1 MRALAWAAVVAVA
14 LSAGL
19 ALAQEAANPEQLK
32 KLYDD
37 ALAQLKAAQD
47 RKNELAQQNE
57 QLTAKVTELQKQ
69 LDQSRGEMLELKR
82 RDAESAEKSFFLRSH
97 YAAWQGFVDR
107 YPELKARWK
116 HFLETD
122 LLNAQADL
130 PQWTDPWSARPAA
143 TPSPSPSTSPTN
155 RDEQPAA
162 HGGD

>member
-1 MRALAWAAVVAVA
+1 MRALVWVAAALL

-19 ALAQEAANPEQLK
+19 TLAQDASSPEQLK

-57 QLTAKVTELQKQ
+57 QLTAKLGELQKQ
-69 LDQSRGEMLELKR
+69 LDQLKGQMQELKR
-82 RDAESAEKSFFLRSH
+82 RDAESASKTFFLRSH
-97 YAAWQGFVDR
+97 FAAWQGFVDR

-122 LLNAQADL
+122 LLSGQADL
-130 PQWTDPWSARPAA
+130 PQWTDPWAVPPAPTAAPAA
-143 TPSPSPSTSPTN
+143 
-155 RDEQPAA
+155 REQPEART
-162 HGGD
+162 GD